1 MSEIALQTF
10 NLARSGKQGCLFC
23 DPFPIMHVNN
33 TENFNLLADTFP
45 VISGHLMISSKEHYG
60 CAGEL
65 PEELQVE
72 LIKMKNSIAAT
83 IRKNGNQV
91 IFYEHGRAGCCL
103 ANNPDGSKCEHFHL
117 HVLPVAVD
125 ITQHL
130 DQSFTKIKMK
140 DYKEIFENYY
150 AYGNYLFF
158 ENALGES
165 FFYPAADSKVDSH
178 LLRTLICKELN
189 VLERSD
195 WQRYTE
201 ASLWVESLE
210 VINKLVA

>member
-1 MSEIALQTF
+1 MSQIALHTF
-10 NLARSGKQGCLFC
+10 NAARSGKQGCLFC
-23 DPFPIMHVNN
+23 DPFPAMHVNN

-45 VISGHLMISSKEHYG
+45 VVAGHLMISSKEHYG

-65 PEELQVE
+65 PEELQDE
-72 LIKMKNSIAAT
+72 FINLKSSIAET
-83 IRKNGNQV
+83 IRKNGKQV

-117 HVLPVAVD
+117 HALPVALD
-125 ITQHL
+125 ITQNL
-130 DQSFTKIKMK
+130 DLTFNKIKMQN
-140 DYKEIFENYY
+140 YKEIFENYY

-158 ENALGES
+158 ENAAGES
-165 FFYPAADSKVDSH
+165 FFYPAIDDKVGSH

-195 WQRYTE
+195 WQQYTE
-201 ASLWVESLE
+201 SELWIESLAT
-210 VINKLVA
+210 INRMVA